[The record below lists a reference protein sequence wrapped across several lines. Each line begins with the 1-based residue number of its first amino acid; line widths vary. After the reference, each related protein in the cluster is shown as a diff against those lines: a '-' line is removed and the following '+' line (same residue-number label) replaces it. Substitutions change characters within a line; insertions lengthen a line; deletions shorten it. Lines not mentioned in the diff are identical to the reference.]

1 MLAKLSY
8 TVAWDA
14 EIRLWQ
20 ILSPSGHVLYESP
33 LRETAERVRV
43 RLTRRS
49 RRRPARPARPLRSA
63 VRGVAG
69 SLPRLFSPAISP
81 AFG

>member
-1 MLAKLSY
+1 MLSKLTY

-14 EIRLWQ
+14 QVRLWQ

-43 RLTRRS
+43 RLTRRT
-49 RRRPARPARPLRSA
+49 RRRPARPMRPIREA
-63 VRGVAG
+63 VRGVAD
-69 SLPRLFSPAISP
+69 SLPRLLSPAISP

>member
-8 TVAWDA
+8 SVAWDA
-14 EIRLWQ
+14 ELRVWH

-49 RRRPARPARPLRSA
+49 RRRPGRPARPPRETLRGA
-63 VRGVAG
+63 TIG
-69 SLPRLFSPAISP
+69 LPRLFSPAISP